1 MVGIANNRRTIY
13 TKNSIR
19 EAFLILLTQKDLEK
33 ITVKEITQLADINRG
48 TFYKYYK
55 DAFDLLQ
62 KIEEETMEDLLADI
76 QLNSQP
82 IEKWLTTLLQ
92 KIQQQPEVRILVLG
106 NHQSNFLSPL
116 LERIKPEAFQHFS
129 QYFPEASTVEK
140 ELYLSYFVEGS
151 VGLIVRWLR
160 DYESMSAAAI
170 SKLLLNVFKTEI
182 Y

>member
-19 EAFLILLTQKDLEK
+19 EAFLTLLEQKELDK
-33 ITVKEITQLADINRG
+33 ITVKEITELADINRG

-55 DAFDLLQ
+55 DSFD
-62 KIEEETMEDLLADI
+62 
-76 QLNSQP
+76 
-82 IEKWLTTLLQ
+82 
-92 KIQQQPEVRILVLG
+92 
-106 NHQSNFLSPL
+106 L

-129 QYFPEASTVEK
+129 QYFPEASTAEK

-151 VGLIVRWLR
+151 VGLIVRWLK
-160 DYESMSAAAI
+160 DYETMSAAHI